1 MDRKRKMTTSR
12 RSSTKDAPMTSGTYA
27 VITGP
32 ISGPVTL
39 PDGREFD
46 VTPGFIMVDDQAT
59 ADAVAAAIGEA
70 HAENGHPTDPNFV
83 YVPKE
88 D

>member
-1 MDRKRKMTTSR
+1 MTTSR
-12 RSSTKDAPMTSGTYA
+12 RSTKKDAGMTTASHA

-32 ISGPVTL
+32 ISGTVTL

-46 VTPGFIMVDDQAT
+46 VSPGFITVDDQAT
-59 ADAVAAAIGEA
+59 ADAVAIAIGESYA
-70 HAENGHPTDPNFV
+70 NNGHPTDASFTH
-83 YVPKE
+83 VPKE

>member
-1 MDRKRKMTTSR
+1 MSH
-12 RSSTKDAPMTSGTYA
+12 A

-32 ISGPVTL
+32 ITGPIVL

-46 VTPGFIMVDDQAT
+46 VTPEFILVEDQAT
-59 ADAVAAAIGEA
+59 ADAVAAAIGESYA
-70 HAENGHPTDPNFV
+70 SNGHPTDPNFT

>member
-1 MDRKRKMTTSR
+1 MAGTKRATSKQAEGN
-12 RSSTKDAPMTSGTYA
+12 SVSHA

-32 ISGPVTL
+32 ITGSVVL

-46 VTPGFIMVDDQAT
+46 VTPELITVDDLET
-59 ADAVAAAIGEA
+59 AHAVAAAIGVA
-70 HAENGHPTDPNFV
+70 HSTNGHPTDPNFV

>member
-1 MDRKRKMTTSR
+1 MATTKKSPKATGKA
-12 RSSTKDAPMTSGTYA
+12 SMSHA

-32 ISGPVTL
+32 IQGSVTL

-46 VTPGFIMVDDQAT
+46 VTPGFITVDDKET
-59 ADAVAAAIGEA
+59 ADAVAAAIGESYA
-70 HAENGHPTDPNFV
+70 TNGHPTDPNFT